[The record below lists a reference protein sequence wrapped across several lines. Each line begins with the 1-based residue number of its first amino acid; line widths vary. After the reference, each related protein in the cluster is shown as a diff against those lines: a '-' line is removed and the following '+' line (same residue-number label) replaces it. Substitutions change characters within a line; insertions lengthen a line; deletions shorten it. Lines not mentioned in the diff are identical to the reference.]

1 VGGLSWQTDERKLQE
16 AFDRF
21 GKVVDAQFG
30 VVRGAIS
37 GGFMLRRRVV
47 QGGKVDLWIAL
58 VCGPTGICF
67 AYEVCLCFLVF
78 MLLAQIGERIIN
90 FFS

>member
-1 VGGLSWQTDERKLQE
+1 
-16 AFDRF
+16 
-21 GKVVDAQFG
+21 
-30 VVRGAIS
+30 
-37 GGFMLRRRVV
+37 MLRRRVV